1 MRGSSSASKPCQGR
15 SFACMTIAVAS
26 LSVLVLVVLFTGGR
40 ATTLLP
46 SLAPSTFSLPHASHD
61 LNLTN
66 WNDTL
71 GALPD
76 DQWCIV
82 EFYAGW
88 CPHCREFAPTYDRVA
103 NFLQRHGAPQPP
115 GSNGSLASSPL
126 GTYVFVGRV
135 DCATEPLLCQRFSV
149 AFYPS
154 MTAGQAGTYRR
165 AGNVTLYPAAQQ
177 RTEAAI
183 VRWVGQL
190 MNKTLKYTAPVT
202 DPPAAAA
209 AAGGSSPGHQARL
222 HDPAHLVWHVRDVE
236 GATLQLW
243 AMMTAAGGQL
253 LRGPG
258 KRQVMLDL
266 VGGQDPTPPH
276 PTPPHPTPPHPT
288 PPHPTPPHPT
298 PPHPTPPHPT
308 PPHPTPPHPTPPPP
322 HPTPPHP
329 TPPHPTPPHPT
340 PPHPTPPHPTPP
352 HPTPPHPHPTPP
364 HPTPPHP
371 TPPHPTPP
379 HPTPPHPTPPQV
391 RWWAAGHA
399 SSRCQAG
406 AQKLVAFASVL
417 WPEPADT
424 GGLGA
429 SSPPPDAILQY
440 KICGPH
446 APEWVD
452 RPGSWRTCRG
462 SVPGSRG
469 FTCGLWLLFHTSAAR
484 QILAQPEVD
493 ALVTQ
498 KEAVMWLWHTHN
510 KGLPRAEATAGHHRG
525 VGGGGGGRERGS
537 QGQVAWEEEA
547 VYQYLSRVFGAEPRQ
562 GWPDEGEPRQLR
574 GGGRRSLLV
583 PPAHILAVKRGMKST
598 AVRGSSRQ
606 LGFRDIVNDS
616 GLEGE
621 APAGAGPRFWLWVAM
636 WAGAVLVALVA
647 LLRALPRRQLPQPS
661 NLWDCEGL
669 RPLRGTAAPHMAR
682 VAGGGALAGIAGRV
696 SAAARR
702 PLAVAM

>member
-1 MRGSSSASKPCQGR
+1 MRGSSSVAWSQGR

-26 LSVLVLVVLFTGGR
+26 LSVLVLVVVFTGGR
-40 ATTLLP
+40 AATLLP

-76 DQWCIV
+76 DQWCLV

-103 NFLQRHGAPQPP
+103 HFLQRHGAPQPP
-115 GSNGSLASSPL
+115 GSNGSIASSQL

-190 MNKTLKYTAPVT
+190 MNKTLKYTPPVT
-202 DPPAAAA
+202 DPPAAAAA

-258 KRQVMLDL
+258 KRQAMLDL
-266 VGGQDPTPPH
+266 
-276 PTPPHPTPPHPT
+276 
-288 PPHPTPPHPT
+288 
-298 PPHPTPPHPT
+298 
-308 PPHPTPPHPTPPPP
+308 
-322 HPTPPHP
+322 
-329 TPPHPTPPHPT
+329 
-340 PPHPTPPHPTPP
+340 
-352 HPTPPHPHPTPP
+352 
-364 HPTPPHP
+364 
-371 TPPHPTPP
+371 
-379 HPTPPHPTPPQV
+379 V

-417 WPEPADT
+417 WPEPADP

-452 RPGSWRTCRG
+452 RPESWRACRG

-484 QILAQPEVD
+484 LPTSSRAAASGLAPTADQATLHATIPGAAQVMVTALRAFASHFFLCEVCQKHFSQILAQPEVD

-510 KGLPRAEATAGHHRG
+510 KVNARLAAQEAHSGVSASGDPAHPKRPWPSRLACPACWGGPAAPLQGLPRAEATAGHHRG

-562 GWPDEGEPRQLR
+562 GWPDEGEPGQLR

-583 PPAHILAVKRGMKST
+583 PPAHILAVQRGMKST

-606 LGFRDIVNDS
+606 LGFRETVNDL

-621 APAGAGPRFWLWVAM
+621 AVAGAGPRFWLWVAM

-647 LLRALPRRQLPQPS
+647 LLRALPRRQLPQPN

-669 RPLRGTAAPHMAR
+669 RPLRGTAAQHMAR